1 VNTAVAKGPNETPM
15 EGGHSG
21 WPSRFFSPNNRYLPP
36 LFITCILLAGQLEFG
51 VLESGGRTL
60 LAIATSMAMEIVL
73 ARLVLGKWP
82 HLASAYIT
90 GISVGILVRSP
101 FLWPYA
107 LCSFLSIL
115 SKYAIRWR
123 GRHIWNPSNFGV
135 SSMLFLY
142 PAAVASLS
150 IQWGNTLWPMVTIW
164 CIGSVI
170 IFRLRRFHICA
181 SYVGTFL
188 LLSWIRSEVT
198 GNPWL
203 SAVAP
208 LTGPMYQLF
217 VFFMITDPPTTVR
230 GWRWQCL
237 VASLIAVAEM
247 VLRLN
252 GVVDAPY
259 YALFLVGPVA
269 NVIDMAIRSQIAPP
283 SREVMESQGS
293 VS

>member
-1 VNTAVAKGPNETPM
+1 VNGLAANELNRAPTLNGRGGPVA
-15 EGGHSG
+15 
-21 WPSRFFSPNNRYLPP
+21 RFFSPNNRYLPP
-36 LFITCILLAGQLEFG
+36 LLITCILLFGQLEFG
-51 VLESGGRTL
+51 ILESWGRTL
-60 LAIATSMAMEIVL
+60 LAIATSMAIEVVLCRIIV
-73 ARLVLGKWP
+73 GKWP

-107 LCSFLSIL
+107 LCSTLSIL
-115 SKYAIRWR
+115 SKYTLRWR
-123 GRHIWNPSNFGV
+123 GRHLWNPSNFGV

-150 IQWGNTLWPMVTIW
+150 IQWGNSMWPMIAVW
-164 CIGSVI
+164 CLGSVI
-170 IFRLRRFHICA
+170 IARLKRFHICV

-217 VFFMITDPPTTVR
+217 VFFMTTDPRTTVR
-230 GWRWQCL
+230 GWSAQCAVAAL
-237 VASLIAVAEM
+237 VAVVEM
-247 VLRLN
+247 VFRLN
-252 GVVDAPY
+252 EVIDAPY
-259 YALFLVGPVA
+259 YALFFVGSAA
-269 NVIDMAIRSQIAPP
+269 NAVDIAITPLGVPPKGPLHAPAA
-283 SREVMESQGS
+283 
-293 VS
+293 

>member
-1 VNTAVAKGPNETPM
+1 VNTAVARGPGETPTTD
-15 EGGHSG
+15 GRVGRL
-21 WPSRFFSPNNRYLPP
+21 SRFFSPNNRYLPP
-36 LFITCILLAGQLEFG
+36 LLITCILLGGQLEFG
-51 VLESGGRTL
+51 VLESAGRTL
-60 LAIATSMAMEIVL
+60 LAIATSMVVEIVL
-73 ARLVLGKWP
+73 ARVVIGKWP

-90 GISVGILVRSP
+90 GISVGILLRSP

-107 LCSFLSIL
+107 LCSSLSIL
-115 SKYAIRWR
+115 SKYVLRWR
-123 GRHIWNPSNFGV
+123 GRHLWNPSNFGV

-150 IQWGNTLWPMVTIW
+150 IQWGNSLWPMITVW
-164 CIGSVI
+164 CIGSI
-170 IFRLRRFHICA
+170 IIYRLKRFHICA

-230 GWRWQCL
+230 GWLPQCM
-237 VASLIAVAEM
+237 VASLVAVAEM
-247 VLRLN
+247 GLRLN

-269 NVIDMAIRSQIAPP
+269 NAVDLAIGSRRAAP
-283 SREVMESQGS
+283 S
-293 VS
+293 

>member
-1 VNTAVAKGPNETPM
+1 MSTAVARARNEPPTT
-15 EGGHSG
+15 EGHVGRL
-21 WPSRFFSPNNRYLPP
+21 SRFFSPSNRYLPP
-36 LFITCILLAGQLEFG
+36 LLITCILLAGQLEFG
-51 VLESGGRTL
+51 ILESWGRTL
-60 LAIATSMAMEIVL
+60 LAIATAMTMEIVL
-73 ARLVLGKWP
+73 ARLIIGKWP

-107 LCSFLSIL
+107 LCSSLSIM
-115 SKYAIRWR
+115 SKYVLRWR
-123 GRHIWNPSNFGV
+123 GRHLWNPSNFGV

-150 IQWGNTLWPMVTIW
+150 IQWGNSIWPMVTVW
-164 CIGSVI
+164 CIGSI
-170 IFRLRRFHICA
+170 IIYRLRRFHICA

-230 GWRWQCL
+230 GWRAQCI
-237 VASLIAVAEM
+237 VASLVAVAEM

-252 GVVDAPY
+252 GVIDAPY

-269 NVIDMAIRSQIAPP
+269 KAVDLAIGSRSAPP
-283 SREVMESQGS
+283 S
-293 VS
+293 

>member
-1 VNTAVAKGPNETPM
+1 VNTAVARDPGETPTT
-15 EGGHSG
+15 EGPVG
-21 WPSRFFSPNNRYLPP
+21 WLSRFFSPNNRYLPP

-51 VLESGGRTL
+51 ILESWGRTL

-73 ARLVLGKWP
+73 ARLIIGKWP

-115 SKYAIRWR
+115 SKYVIRWR
-123 GRHIWNPSNFGV
+123 GRHLWNPSNFGV

-142 PAAVASLS
+142 PVAVASLS
-150 IQWGNTLWPMVTIW
+150 IQWGNALWPMVTVW
-164 CIGSVI
+164 CIGSII

-217 VFFMITDPPTTVR
+217 VFFMITDPRTTVR
-230 GWRWQCL
+230 GWRSQCM
-237 VASLIAVAEM
+237 VASLVAVAEM

-269 NVIDMAIRSQIAPP
+269 NAVDIAIATRSAPR
-283 SREVMESQGS
+283 S
-293 VS
+293 